1 MGFSSIGMINY
12 FDKIK
17 AEQIRL
23 DEIKNSREE
32 FLLKLDLA
40 GGGSGSG
47 SGKKSAGAAEKAF
60 KMQDRLDKSGI
71 TDETTL
77 NYYNNLFKDPL
88 ATADAYDFIEDQAKN
103 YDRII
108 DLRDM
113 PTLSAIVPA
122 SIPVKEKIDL
132 LKEFEIV
139 DLTNNEE
146 FYELARKV
154 NSMANQS
161 GRTAFLDINPESIQK
176 TDFADREKQFDG
188 VLQNV
193 VRTARAG
200 LENDPDRVNT
210 ENSLN
215 NLTSSDS
222 GVRADARDY
231 LLSRFITPEFI
242 KSLESENSSAYRG
255 LSENYMVKPYLKSSM
270 VTTSQN
276 KIYPEPSSAD
286 IKLLKQNKNSDVY
299 KNFFDE
305 TYGPGSAD
313 KALGDTRRT
322 GPSGL

>member
-23 DEIKNSREE
+23 EEIKNSREE

-40 GGGSGSG
+40 GGGSGSS

-77 NYYNNLFKDPL
+77 NYYNNLFSDPL
-88 ATADAYDFIEDQAKN
+88 ATADAYDFMEDQAKN
-103 YDRII
+103 YDRVI

-113 PTLSAIVPA
+113 PALVPIVQA
-122 SIPVKEKIDL
+122 KIPVKEKIDL

-139 DLTNNEE
+139 DLTNDEE
-146 FYELARKV
+146 FYELAQKV
-154 NSMANQS
+154 NNMTSQS
-161 GRTAFLDINPESIQK
+161 GRTVFLDINPEAIQK
-176 TDFADREKQFDG
+176 TDFADREKQFEG

-231 LLSRFITPEFI
+231 LLSKFITPEFVA
-242 KSLESENSSAYRG
+242 SLEADNPSAYRG
-255 LSENYMVKPYLKSSM
+255 LSENYIVKPYLKSSM
-270 VTTSQN
+270 VTTSQTVVTPPVSTTRVVTQQMAN
-276 KIYPEPSSAD
+276 KDRRLRPFVGKEIQFELKEDGQYYP
-286 IKLLKQNKNSDVY
+286 V
-299 KNFFDE
+299 
-305 TYGPGSAD
+305 
-313 KALGDTRRT
+313 LGD
-322 GPSGL
+322 